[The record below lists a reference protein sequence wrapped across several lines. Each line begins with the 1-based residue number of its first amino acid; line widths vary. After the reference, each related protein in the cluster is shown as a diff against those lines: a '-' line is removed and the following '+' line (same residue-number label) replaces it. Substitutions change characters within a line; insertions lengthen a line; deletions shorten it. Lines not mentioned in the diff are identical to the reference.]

1 MNEGEQLHE
10 IKQAA
15 AYVCD
20 KFGMY
25 DLEHNEHDRAELERD
40 VDRLRRACWPEL
52 SKSPEQES

>member
-1 MNEGEQLHE
+1 MNEREQLHE

-20 KFGMY
+20 KFAMY
-25 DLEHNEHDRAELERD
+25 DLEHSEHDRAELERD

-52 SKSPEQES
+52 FKSREQVS